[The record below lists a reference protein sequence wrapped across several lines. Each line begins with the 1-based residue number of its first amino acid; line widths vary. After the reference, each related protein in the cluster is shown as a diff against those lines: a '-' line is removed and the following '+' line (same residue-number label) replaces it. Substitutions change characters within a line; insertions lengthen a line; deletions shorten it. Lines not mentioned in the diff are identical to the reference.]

1 MSNPFWPLFGLRLT
15 APGLELRLPTD
26 DDAVELARLASGG
39 IHDPAVMP
47 FAYAWTDLPPGEF
60 ERSFVQFHWRVRG
73 NLRPDA
79 WQLPFAVWA
88 DGRLAGC
95 QELAADRFAAQRTVG
110 TGSWLGRAFQGR
122 GIGRAMREAVLHLA
136 FEGLGAEVAET
147 SALRDN
153 TPSNRVSAA
162 FGYRPYA
169 TATAAPRGVPQPVV
183 RLRLD
188 RAGWAARPRGAVRIE
203 GLAPCLSLLG
213 ADGRPP
219 APPPTPADLQ
229 ALRLRPVAPADAEAV
244 VALWRLAF
252 PGYGD
257 PMKPHRDPRAN
268 LERKLAFGDGLFW
281 LAERDGRVVGTVMA
295 GWDGHRG
302 WIYSLGVHPEARR
315 GGLGR
320 ALLAHAEAALAAQ
333 GCQKVNLQV
342 VATNAAARAF
352 WSAAGYAEDEVVS
365 FGKRLG

>member
-1 MSNPFWPLFGLRLT
+1 
-15 APGLELRLPTD
+15 
-26 DDAVELARLASGG
+26 
-39 IHDPAVMP
+39 
-47 FAYAWTDLPPGEF
+47 
-60 ERSFVQFHWRVRG
+60 
-73 NLRPDA
+73 
-79 WQLPFAVWA
+79 
-88 DGRLAGC
+88 
-95 QELAADRFAAQRTVG
+95 
-110 TGSWLGRAFQGR
+110 
-122 GIGRAMREAVLHLA
+122 VLHLA

-162 FGYRPYA
+162 LGYRPYA

-188 RAGWAARPRGAVRIE
+188 RAGWAARPRGAVGIE
-203 GLAPCLSLLG
+203 RLAACLSLLG

-219 APPPTPADLQ
+219 APPPTPADPQ
-229 ALRLRPVAPADAEAV
+229 TLRLRPVAPADAEAV

-257 PMKPHRDPRAN
+257 PMRPHRDPRAS
-268 LERKLAFGDGLFW
+268 LERKLAQGDGLFW
-281 LAERDGRVVGTVMA
+281 LAEREERVVGTVMA

-315 GGLGR
+315 AGLGR
-320 ALLAHAEAALAAQ
+320 ALLAHAEAALAAR

-342 VATNAAARAF
+342 VAANDTARAF
-352 WSAAGYAEDEVVS
+352 WRAAGYAEDEVVS
-365 FGKRLG
+365 LGKRLG